1 MKRIYMDHAATTRVS
16 DGALQEMLPYFCEEY
31 GNPSAVYSY
40 GQVGKNTIEKCR
52 ERVAKSIGALRTEI
66 YFTSGGTESNNW
78 VIQSVCRSR
87 KDKGKHI
94 ISTAIE
100 HNAVRRTLEF
110 MEEEGFEVTYLI
122 PDERGQISA
131 KQLEDAIREDT
142 VFITIM
148 LANNVVGTILNIREL
163 AGVARKKRILF
174 HTDAIQAVGHIPVNV
189 RELGVDFLS
198 ISAHKFN
205 GPKGVGALFC
215 RLPNRLK
222 PLLAGGGQEKEGRS
236 GTENVPGVVGMAKA
250 LEEAVEQLP
259 RSMEYLN
266 GLKAYLME
274 KVEKIPG
281 MHITGDEEKCLP
293 GFCSFVVE
301 GIPQGVLLVN
311 AMNEKGVCVSS
322 GSACSASSKEASHV
336 LMALGYNK
344 KLVNNGLRITLG
356 MDNSRKD
363 VDYAVE
369 ALTEAIAIIRTE
381 QVSRAPRLEGRVKE
395 IASDG

>member
-16 DGALQEMLPYFCEEY
+16 DGALQEMFPYFCEEY

-40 GQVGKNTIEKCR
+40 GQTGKNAIEKCR

-66 YFTSGGTESNNW
+66 YFTSGDTESNNW
-78 VIQSVCRSR
+78 VIQSVCRSK

-110 MEEEGFEVTYLI
+110 LEEEGFEVTYLV
-122 PDERGQISA
+122 PDERGQISVS
-131 KQLEDAIREDT
+131 QLESAIREDT
-142 VFITIM
+142 IFITIM

-163 AGVARKKRILF
+163 AGVARKRRILF
-174 HTDAIQAVGHIPVNV
+174 HTDAVQAAGHIPVNV
-189 RELGVDFLS
+189 RQLGVDFLS

-259 RSMEYLN
+259 QSMEYLN

-274 KVEKIPG
+274 KVAKIPG
-281 MHITGDEEKCLP
+281 MHITGDEENCLP

-344 KLVNNGLRITLG
+344 KLANNGLRITLG
-356 MDNSRKD
+356 MDNTRED
-363 VDYAVE
+363 VDYAIE
-369 ALTEAIAIIRTE
+369 ALTEAIATVRTE
-381 QVSRAPRLEGRVKE
+381 QVSRAPRLEGRVRE
-395 IASDG
+395 MASDK